1 MKISADSDW
10 PAKSVKTSKSSI
22 NKSRKVLLFDV
33 DREYIINAE
42 HNHGLESHAI
52 KHMLEFDSQFVA
64 GHLEQFLVWL
74 ENRKKSTYNVLIKGK
89 KGRANHRA
97 TIKTKDI
104 DLGTLLNT
112 LDLVNDR
119 VMTNKNLT
127 VEEQVLWEYH
137 QCIEDEY
144 MALLNGMKKSMID
157 VSNTQFS
164 SSDEIYQFVVQE
176 FVNKEGA
183 NLLTKSTYKDNDS
196 FIILNISSGAVCMGI
211 EDDYSN
217 PSTLFSLMKYD
228 IPKSPDD
235 VLRAFGKAYGGGLKS
250 EYSYF
255 SELVKKYAEK

>member
-1 MKISADSDW
+1 MKISPDSDW

-22 NKSRKVLLFDV
+22 NKSRKVLLFDI
-33 DREYIINAE
+33 DREYTTNE
-42 HNHGLESHAI
+42 DHNHGLEGHAI
-52 KHMLEFDSQFVA
+52 KHMIEFDSQIVA
-64 GHLEQFLVWL
+64 AHLERFLVWL
-74 ENRKKSTYNVLIKGK
+74 ENRKTNTYNVLIKGK
-89 KGRANHRA
+89 KGKANQRA

-137 QCIEDEY
+137 QLIEDKY
-144 MALLNGMKKSMID
+144 MELLNGMRKNIID

-176 FVNKEGA
+176 FSKKEGA
-183 NLLTKSTYKDNDS
+183 NLLIKSTYNDKDS
-196 FIILNISSGAVCMGI
+196 FILLNVSSGAVCMGT

-217 PSTLFSLMKYD
+217 PSTFFSLMKYD
-228 IPKSPDD
+228 VPKSPDD
-235 VLRAFGKAYGGGLKS
+235 VLQAFGKGYGSRLKS

-255 SELVKKYAEK
+255 SELVKKYV